1 VEYAARNDVESAL
14 FRYLNDKFSTKH
26 RISVERVVSGTG
38 LANVYEFL
46 AQYYP
51 KRVDTTF
58 HAAFE
63 QAMPDKKP
71 ELVSL
76 RAHQDHDKDQKDATK
91 TGGWPIQREPSL
103 CLLAMNIMMS
113 AYGCEVGSAAIKWIP
128 TGGLFVTGGLTPKN
142 MHFIAA
148 GSKDDITEFM
158 QSYLHK
164 GRVSTLLERIP
175 LYAVKV
181 EDLGVRGA
189 HKAAQMALE
198 QYQQQQQQQQQ
209 REKQQG
215 VIMSTTT
222 NKTGASSGGGGLA
235 CSALLQGEWPWC
247 MTVMAMAALGFAV
260 GAAFAKNK

>member
-1 VEYAARNDVESAL
+1 L
-14 FRYLNDKFSTKH
+14 FHYLNDKFSTKH

-51 KRVDTTF
+51 KRVDATF
-58 HAAFE
+58 HAAFVQAEPDE
-63 QAMPDKKP
+63 QPA
-71 ELVSL
+71 LVSI
-76 RAHQDHDKDQKDATK
+76 RAHQDYASKVTTSANEEV
-91 TGGWPIQREPSL
+91 EPSL
-103 CLLAMNIMMS
+103 CLLAMHIMMS

-142 MHFIAA
+142 LQFIARDNIN
-148 GSKDDITEFM
+148 SIVDTEFM

-175 LYAVKV
+175 LYAVLV

-198 QYQQQQQQQQQ
+198 QYQQRAQQQHHQQP
-209 REKQQG
+209 G
-215 VIMSTTT
+215 VMSTAA
-222 NKTGASSGGGGLA
+222 KKDSSSSCGFGAGLR
-235 CSALLQGEWPWC
+235 GEWPWC
-247 MTVMAMAALGFAV
+247 VTLMATVALGFVV
-260 GAAFAKNK
+260 GAASAKKK